1 MNINVLTGDDLL
13 SGGYDILSTRWIGFL
28 PVQSNSSVKIKC
40 FFDVSYCISDQ
51 HKKPIEE

>member
-1 MNINVLTGDDLL
+1 MNINVLTGDDL